1 MRTIFLGLALFLN
14 LGVQATTVPL
24 YLAYSIAPEPTDIT
38 ANAYGASRLA
48 PDAFGIGEIA
58 PDFDLPLSNADAW
71 RLRAATST
79 LRGYRELSLA
89 ALRK

>member
-24 YLAYSIAPEPTDIT
+24 YLAYSRAPEPTDIT

-48 PDAFGIGEIA
+48 PDAFGIGEIFEPRRRHCA
-58 PDFDLPLSNADAW
+58 VTGNYHWQHCENSP
-71 RLRAATST
+71 R
-79 LRGYRELSLA
+79 
-89 ALRK
+89 